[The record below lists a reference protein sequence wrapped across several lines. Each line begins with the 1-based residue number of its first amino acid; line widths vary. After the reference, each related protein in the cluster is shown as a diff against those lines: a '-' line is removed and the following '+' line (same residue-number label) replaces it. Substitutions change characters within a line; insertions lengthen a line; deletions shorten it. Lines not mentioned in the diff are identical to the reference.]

1 MLQLPAP
8 AREQN
13 NPDACTVAAL
23 DAITAFAVPNPNCPS
38 QSRRF
43 FQVWQSTGSPRLLDH
58 PAYFGLAKV
67 YFGPMQCFTRLS
79 PGELGPPGDRRSTLC
94 PSYHRSRTPPARDQF
109 PDLRRRQMTSCPTS
123 RHSPGG
129 QFPGHPALAKRSAS
143 RSSGTRWTAGCP
155 ASQHLPDDRSPD
167 PPTPARWPVSRPSRG
182 PEVAFWVVR
191 QT

>member
-43 FQVWQSTGSPRLLDH
+43 FQVWQSTELPRLLDH

-67 YFGPMQCFTRLS
+67 YFGPTLS
-79 PGELGPPGDRRSTLC
+79 
-94 PSYHRSRTPPARDQF
+94 AV
-109 PDLRRRQMTSCPTS
+109 
-123 RHSPGG
+123 
-129 QFPGHPALAKRSAS
+129 
-143 RSSGTRWTAGCP
+143 
-155 ASQHLPDDRSPD
+155 DRSENVN
-167 PPTPARWPVSRPSRG
+167 AAIRCSVWIKR
-182 PEVAFWVVR
+182 
-191 QT
+191 

>member
-43 FQVWQSTGSPRLLDH
+43 FQVWRSAELPRLLDH

-67 YFGPMQCFTRLS
+67 YFGPTLS
-79 PGELGPPGDRRSTLC
+79 
-94 PSYHRSRTPPARDQF
+94 AV
-109 PDLRRRQMTSCPTS
+109 
-123 RHSPGG
+123 
-129 QFPGHPALAKRSAS
+129 
-143 RSSGTRWTAGCP
+143 
-155 ASQHLPDDRSPD
+155 DRSESK
-167 PPTPARWPVSRPSRG
+167 R
-182 PEVAFWVVR
+182 EVKKCQCRISVQRVDKTVR
-191 QT
+191 IVFFVTG